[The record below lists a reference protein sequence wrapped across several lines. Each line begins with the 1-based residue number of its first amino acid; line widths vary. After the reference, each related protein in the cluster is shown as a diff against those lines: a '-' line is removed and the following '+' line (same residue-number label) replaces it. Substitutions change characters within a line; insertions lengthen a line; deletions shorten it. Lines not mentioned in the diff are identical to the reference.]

1 MPRWAE
7 GPAPSQRSRSG
18 GTKRI
23 RQRADGAKGPAS
35 FNELANNALLNTLA
49 LVLASGGAMLLG
61 QTRDGGAYL
70 VRAWVGGDHFEDYI
84 TTVAEWDEV
93 LSGLRDAAEA
103 AMMRGPLEAP

>member
-23 RQRADGAKGPAS
+23 RQRAEGATGPAS
-35 FNELANNALLNTLA
+35 FKELGNNALLNTLA

-70 VRAWVGGDHFEDYI
+70 VRAWVGGDQFEDYV
-84 TTVAEWDEV
+84 TSVDEWNEV
-93 LSGLRDAAEA
+93 LTGLRDAAEG
-103 AMMRGPLEAP
+103 AMMRGPREAP